1 MGTESLRWQS
11 LSSADRSAS
20 ADAFRGDSDGRR
32 CFGGQ
37 GSARLWLA
45 FAVAAHLDPEIL
57 IVDEVLAV
65 GDAQFQ
71 KKCIGKMQ
79 DVARQQGRTVLFV
92 SHNMQ
97 AVSTLTTRCVL
108 LREGRN
114 VLEGPPRSVIA
125 AYLEGFSGE
134 RMFAASPA
142 AHAPTI
148 TRVEVHTS
156 EPNNTHIHGRPM
168 RLEFEVTAP
177 VAMGSAMLFSF
188 QIFNSMMQAV
198 VHMWVPDSEQSLCR
212 TPGRYRLVCD
222 IPRLRLYMGRYVVT
236 AHISEPFRGGYFQ
249 SIENV
254 CPFEV
259 VMHGHE
265 RNWPWEEGTCQY
277 LEEGLWQVSAERG
290 TAETPHREPSLT
302 VLGASN

>member
-1 MGTESLRWQS
+1 MYVR
-11 LSSADRSAS
+11 
-20 ADAFRGDSDGRR
+20 
-32 CFGGQ
+32 
-37 GSARLWLA
+37 LA
-45 FAVAAHLDPEIL
+45 FAVAAHLEPEIL

-114 VLEGPPRSVIA
+114 VLEGPPQGVIA
-125 AYLEGFSGE
+125 AYLEDGFSGE
-134 RMFAASPA
+134 RTFSAPPA

-148 TRVEVHTS
+148 TRIEVHTS

-177 VAMGSAMLFSF
+177 AAMKTAMLFSF

-198 VHMWVPDSEQSLCR
+198 IHMSVPDSEQSLCR

-222 IPRLRLYMGRYVVT
+222 IPRLRLYMGRYLVT
-236 AHISEPFRGGYFQ
+236 AIIGEPFRGGYSQ
-249 SIENV
+249 MIENV

-265 RNWPWEEGTCQY
+265 RIWPWEEGTCQY
-277 LEEGLWQVSAERG
+277 IEEGVWQVSPESGANEAR
-290 TAETPHREPSLT
+290 HREPSLA
-302 VLGASN
+302 V